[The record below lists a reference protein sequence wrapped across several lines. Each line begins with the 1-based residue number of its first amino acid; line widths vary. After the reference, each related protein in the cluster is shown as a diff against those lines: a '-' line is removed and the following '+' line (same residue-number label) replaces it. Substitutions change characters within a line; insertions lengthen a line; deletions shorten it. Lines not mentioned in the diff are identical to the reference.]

1 MNYEEQIIE
10 LKKRIEFLEK
20 EENKRI
26 SKKKIKIGF
35 EVSKILIVVFLF
47 GIIYFNY
54 IKPIKDKI
62 DYVEDKISGVETFI
76 DEKISLLDK
85 FNLFS

>member
-1 MNYEEQIIE
+1 MNYEEQITE
-10 LKKRIEFLEK
+10 LKRRIEFLEN
-20 EENKRI
+20 EEKKRI
-26 SKKKIKIGF
+26 SKKKIKIAF
-35 EVSKILIVVFLF
+35 EISKILIIFILF
-47 GIIYFNY
+47 GMIYFSY

-62 DYVEDKISGVETFI
+62 DYVEDKISNVEIFI